1 MCEPDVVYFGRE
13 VPPGKT
19 VHLTPTDAAD
29 DDDDDGVSLVHATQV
44 ALGPTPAPGRHTVF
58 AVHDGVKVPVG
69 TLQVGVCE
77 QFSVD
82 LMWSALAG
90 APHAGAVAFAH
101 SGASSVFVSGYKTVT
116 SLLDDASDGG
126 EPASDEFGSEE
137 SEEEE
142 SEEEEAGGGRRA
154 VKVSVECVCGLWAC
168 GGRGGGAHTKGAP
181 RMRAGRRFRFP
192 LSLLLR
198 PTAACA
204 TSATCRPRA
213 MTMKTTLR

>member
-1 MCEPDVVYFGRE
+1 MAFFHHSFPLFFRLWLSPELSLSTQPNTTHTMCEPDVVYFGRE

-29 DDDDDGVSLVHATQV
+29 DDDDDGVSLVHVTQV

-58 AVHDGVKVPVG
+58 AVHDGAKVPVG

-77 QFSVD
+77 QFAVD

-101 SGASSVFVSGYKTVT
+101 TGASSVYVSGYKTVT

-126 EPASDEFGSEE
+126 EPASDEFDSEE
-137 SEEEE
+137 SEGESEEE

-154 VKVSVECVCGLWAC
+154 VKVSGERVCAW
-168 GGRGGGAHTKGAP
+168 T
-181 RMRAGRRFRFP
+181 GRR
-192 LSLLLR
+192 
-198 PTAACA
+198 A
-204 TSATCRPRA
+204 RA
-213 MTMKTTLR
+213 PQAGV